1 MATYQTAGHH
11 PDHLEHEVRPDHE
24 IQNTEGHPTVG
35 IEDARSAET
44 TGRVRIILAVSF
56 ALAVICLGVVM
67 LTFASGI

>member
-11 PDHLEHEVRPDHE
+11 PDHLKHEIRPDQE
-24 IQNTEGHPTVG
+24 IEETEGHQTVG
-35 IEDARSAET
+35 VEDARSAET

-67 LTFASGI
+67 LTFASGA

>member
-1 MATYQTAGHH
+1 MANSRTAGHH
-11 PDHLEHEVRPDHE
+11 PDHLEHEIQPDHE
-24 IQNTEGHPTVG
+24 IQNTEGHQKVG
-35 IEDARSAET
+35 VEDARSAET

>member
-1 MATYQTAGHH
+1 MAQ
-11 PDHLEHEVRPDHE
+11 HE
-24 IQNTEGHPTVG
+24 IKDTEGHQTLPP
-35 IEDARSAET
+35 DQARAAEK

>member
-11 PDHLEHEVRPDHE
+11 PDHLRHEPRPDHE

-67 LTFASGI
+67 LTFASGV

>member
-1 MATYQTAGHH
+1 MATYQTAGQH
-11 PDHLEHEVRPDHE
+11 PDHLEHEIRPDHE
-24 IQNTEGHPTVG
+24 IRDTEGHQTVG
-35 IEDARSAET
+35 VEDARSAET

>member
-1 MATYQTAGHH
+1 MATYQTAGHNR
-11 PDHLEHEVRPDHE
+11 DHLEHEVRPNHE
-24 IQNTEGHPTVG
+24 IEDTEGHQTLGV
-35 IEDARSAET
+35 EDARSAET

>member
-11 PDHLEHEVRPDHE
+11 PDHLRHEPRADHE
-24 IQNTEGHPTVG
+24 IENTEGHPTVG

-67 LTFASGI
+67 LTFASGV